1 MVNTVDTNVTVSVVK
16 LPLGAGS
23 VVGPVGMLGVLW
35 YQWEVWECYGSSG
48 NAVSALVPVGML

>member
-23 VVGPVGMLGVLW
+23 VLGPVGMLVVLYGPVGMLGVLW
-35 YQWEVWECYGSSG
+35 F
-48 NAVSALVPVGML
+48 